1 MESIRLG
8 GREAI
13 EQSERR
19 SSALPGA
26 ASIFGIAANAVLK
39 IGRVRACLV
48 VDRALLARLLR
59 RVHACS
65 ALPRASRELLV

>member
-39 IGRVRACLV
+39 I
-48 VDRALLARLLR
+48 LR